1 LLFYF
6 GGYNILST
14 FPLQIKTMDALDL
27 LADFAGLLSCST
39 SKPDPIDIKGNH
51 KDIASSASKLSNT
64 LHQDLQSAP
73 EQSRCVIKIEDWT
86 YRPHNSPS
94 TSASQG
100 GLLNQA
106 SPGYNY
112 TWDRRGNLENCE
124 LKGAYGRHFDQYL
137 TGQPGS
143 IKGPHE
149 CFDSRY
155 APPWTNM
162 YAFESNVF
170 IFKDTRPLH
179 QQARAFHDAE
189 ESIPCA
195 LPDYRPFE
203 SRCINAGCD
212 CQAYGPRFTNGV
224 HGYMPAPIN
233 VQRETEAMFRGSQM
247 GRMYDPW
254 MANEEQMRLSQAQ
267 HY

>member
-6 GGYNILST
+6 GGYKILST

-27 LADFAGLLSCST
+27 LADFAGLLSCSA

-51 KDIASSASKLSNT
+51 EDIASSASKLSNT

-73 EQSRCVIKIEDWT
+73 EQSRGVIKIEDWT
-86 YRPHNSPS
+86 YQPQNPPS

-100 GLLNQA
+100 VLLNRA
-106 SPGYNY
+106 PPGYNY

-124 LKGAYGRHFDQYL
+124 PQWGDGRHFDQDL
-137 TGQPGS
+137 TGKPGS
-143 IKGPHE
+143 IKGHHE

-155 APPWTNM
+155 A
-162 YAFESNVF
+162 
-170 IFKDTRPLH
+170 
-179 QQARAFHDAE
+179 QQTRAFHGAE
-189 ESIPCA
+189 ESMPFA
-195 LPDYRPFE
+195 LPDYRSFE
-203 SRCINAGCD
+203 SRCINDGCD
-212 CQAYGPRFTNGV
+212 CQAYGPRFTNRV
-224 HGYMPAPIN
+224 NGYMPAPIN